1 MNRLFIPVGNPDR
14 PAIALGRM
22 AGVAALMLAL
32 ALPATLV
39 ADTTVEETRPLA
51 ADGSVRVE
59 NDFGDVEIYGWDKE
73 EVRIIGDLS
82 DDVRELEIRE
92 SGNGLRIRVDYHD
105 RRNIDSADLEL
116 MVPEGASVEV
126 HSVSGEID
134 AGRLSGGLIEMRTV
148 SGDIEVAATAS
159 RLNLN
164 TVSGDIDF
172 SGEADR
178 VSVET
183 VSGEIEL
190 SGVSGEVEASTV
202 SGDVTLYGD
211 SLSNGE
217 FEAVS
222 GDVEV
227 TVALDAG
234 GRLNVSSMS
243 GDIDV
248 YLPSNQEAE
257 FFAQTFSGD
266 ISTSFGEV
274 RSTSSRGPGKRLDYR
289 AGNSG
294 ATVNLNSFSGD
305 VSLRKR

>member
-1 MNRLFIPVGNPDR
+1 MNRLFSSIHKP
-14 PAIALGRM
+14 
-22 AGVAALMLAL
+22 GVAVAAVTHRVLAATLLLGL
-32 ALPATLV
+32 ALPVIAL
-39 ADTTVEETRPLA
+39 ADRTVEETRPLA

-59 NDFGDVEIYGWDKE
+59 NDFGDVEIYGWDRD
-73 EVRIIGDLS
+73 EVRIVGDLT

-92 SGNGLRIRVDYHD
+92 AGNGLRIRVDYYD

-116 MVPEGASVEV
+116 MVPEGASVEA
-126 HSVSGEID
+126 HSVSGDID
-134 AGRLSGGLIEMRTV
+134 AGRLSGDLVEMRTV
-148 SGDIEVAATAS
+148 SGDIEVDATAN

-172 SGEADR
+172 AGTASR

-183 VSGEIEL
+183 VSGEIDL
-190 SGVSGEVEASTV
+190 TGVSGEIDASTV
-202 SGDVTLYGD
+202 SGDVTLRGD
-211 SLSNGE
+211 AISNGE

-222 GDVEV
+222 GDVEIEAGV
-227 TVALDAG
+227 EAG

-248 YLPSNQEAE
+248 YLPSDQEAE

-266 ISTSFGEV
+266 ISSSFGQARV
-274 RSTSSRGPGKRLDYR
+274 TSSHGPGKRLEYR
-289 AGNSG
+289 AGDSG

-305 VSLRKR
+305 VSIKKR

>member
-1 MNRLFIPVGNPDR
+1 MNRLLTTNLYAG
-14 PAIALGRM
+14 PAFARL
-22 AGVAALMLAL
+22 AGAAALLL
-32 ALPATLV
+32 GLVLPAVAL

-51 ADGSVRVE
+51 ADGNVRVE
-59 NDFGDVEIYGWDKE
+59 NEFGDVEVYGWDRQ
-73 EVRIIGDLS
+73 EVRIVGDLS

-92 SGNGLRIRVDYHD
+92 SGNGLRIRVDYYD

-116 MVPEGASVEV
+116 MVPEGASVEA
-126 HSVSGEID
+126 HSVSGDID
-134 AGRLSGGLIEMRTV
+134 IERLAGGLVEVRTV
-148 SGDIEVAATAS
+148 SGDIEVAATAG

-172 SGEADR
+172 SGSADR

-183 VSGEIEL
+183 VSGEIDL
-190 SGVSGEVEASTV
+190 TGVSGEIEASTV
-202 SGDVTLYGD
+202 SGDVTLHGD
-211 SLSNGE
+211 TISNGE

-222 GDVEV
+222 GDVEI
-227 TVALDAG
+227 TASLDDG

-248 YLPSNQEAE
+248 YLPSDQEAE

-266 ISTSFGEV
+266 ISTAFGEV
-274 RSTSSRGPGKRLDYR
+274 RSTSSRGPGKRLEHR
-289 AGNSG
+289 AGDSG

-305 VSLRKR
+305 VTLRKR